1 MQSNQMKR
9 FIFLLFVGL
18 ISSFIIVSC
27 NKKEDKIIGKWQNV
41 LIVEKSTEGI
51 NSTDMTKHPPTY
63 NVFEKD
69 NTLQITSGKF
79 KENVQYFI
87 QNDQLFSM
95 RPGESSP
102 SIMDIKKLT
111 KDELILNLKFHDQ
124 YQKEVTL
131 YYKRVE

>member
-1 MQSNQMKR
+1 MKR
-9 FIFLLFVGL
+9 FKFLLLVGL

-51 NSTDMTKHPPTY
+51 NSKDMTKHPPTY
-63 NVFEKD
+63 NVFKKD

-111 KDELILNLKFHDQ
+111 KDELILNLKFHYQ

>member
-9 FIFLLFVGL
+9 FKFLLLVGL

-27 NKKEDKIIGKWQNV
+27 NKKEDKIIGKWQHV
-41 LIVEKSTEGI
+41 LIVEQSLEG
-51 NSTDMTKHPPTY
+51 SGSLDMTKYPS
-63 NVFEKD
+63 NINLFRED
-69 NTLQITSGKF
+69 GTLQISNGR
-79 KENVQYFI
+79 EEVNVHYFI
-87 QNDQLFSM
+87 RNNQLYSFKI
-95 RPGESSP
+95 GALDT

-111 KDELILNLKFHDQ
+111 NDELILNLKYHDQ

>member
-1 MQSNQMKR
+1 MKR

-18 ISSFIIVSC
+18 ITSFIIVSC

-41 LIVEKSTEGI
+41 LMVVKSTEGMYT
-51 NSTDMTKHPPTY
+51 TDMTKYPPTY
-63 NVFEKD
+63 NVFKKD

-87 QNDQLFSM
+87 QNDQLFSL

-102 SIMDIKKLT
+102 SIMDINKLT
-111 KDELILNLKFHDQ
+111 KDELILNLKYHDQ

>member
-1 MQSNQMKR
+1 MKR

-18 ISSFIIVSC
+18 ITSFIIVSC

-41 LIVEKSTEGI
+41 LMVVKSTEGMYT
-51 NSTDMTKHPPTY
+51 SDMTKYPPTY
-63 NVFEKD
+63 NVFKKD

-87 QNDQLFSM
+87 QNDQLFSL

-102 SIMDIKKLT
+102 SIMDINKLT
-111 KDELILNLKFHDQ
+111 KDELILNLKYHDQ

>member
-1 MQSNQMKR
+1 MKR

-18 ISSFIIVSC
+18 ITSFIIVSC

-41 LIVEKSTEGI
+41 LMVVKSTEGMYT
-51 NSTDMTKHPPTY
+51 TDMTKYPPTY
-63 NVFEKD
+63 NVFKKD

-87 QNDQLFSM
+87 QNDQLFSL
-95 RPGESSP
+95 RPVESSP
-102 SIMDIKKLT
+102 SIMDINKLT
-111 KDELILNLKFHDQ
+111 KDELILNLKYHDQ

>member
-1 MQSNQMKR
+1 MKR

-18 ISSFIIVSC
+18 ITSFIIVSC

-41 LIVEKSTEGI
+41 LMVVKSTEGMYT
-51 NSTDMTKHPPTY
+51 TDMTKYPPTY
-63 NVFEKD
+63 NVLKKD

-87 QNDQLFSM
+87 QNDQLFSL

-102 SIMDIKKLT
+102 SIMDINKLT
-111 KDELILNLKFHDQ
+111 KDELILNLKYHDQ

>member
-27 NKKEDKIIGKWQNV
+27 NKKEDKIIGKWQHV
-41 LIVEKSTEGI
+41 LIVEQSLEG
-51 NSTDMTKHPPTY
+51 SGSLDMTKYPS
-63 NVFEKD
+63 NINLFRED
-69 NTLQITSGKF
+69 GTLQISNGR
-79 KENVQYFI
+79 EEVNVHYFI
-87 QNDQLFSM
+87 RNNQLYSFKI
-95 RPGESSP
+95 GALDT

-111 KDELILNLKFHDQ
+111 NDELILNLKYHDQ

>member
-1 MQSNQMKR
+1 MKR

-18 ISSFIIVSC
+18 ITSFIIVSC

-41 LIVEKSTEGI
+41 LMVVKSTEGMYT
-51 NSTDMTKHPPTY
+51 TDMTKYPPTY
-63 NVFEKD
+63 NVFKKD

-87 QNDQLFSM
+87 QNDQLFSL
-95 RPGESSP
+95 RPGESSS
-102 SIMDIKKLT
+102 SIMDINKLT
-111 KDELILNLKFHDQ
+111 KDELILNLKYHDQ